1 MTTRRTFIKLLG
13 GAGASWPLAARAQQL
28 ERMRRIGVLM
38 MYAESDAQAQ
48 DLVAMFR
55 ATLRDL
61 GWTEDHNIQ
70 LDYRWATTD
79 LELIQRFRE
88 GTRRPAT
95 RPHSFVKYT
104 NHCVAAATNAHH
116 PHRFREHC
124 RSGRQRL
131 RGELAEAG
139 WQRHGFPQ
147 FGDLDD
153 GKWLELLKEIAPR
166 VARVAIFFNPSTAPY
181 AEVHL
186 NPFKAAAASLG
197 VEAIVA
203 PILDLTELDTVIAA
217 QARDPNGGL
226 IAMPDGFMFAHHAE
240 IASMAARYR
249 LPAVA
254 SYRVFAKAGGLL
266 SYGNDILDN
275 YRRAAAYVDRI
286 LKGEKPSELPV
297 QHPVKFELVDQPQD
311 CEGTRPRSAANAAR
325 PRRRGDRM
333 MGWMAPLRHLG
344 AKMPV
349 GQKPPANREP
359 SMNEITTIGLDLAKH
374 VFQVH
379 GVDAAGATVLRKQLR
394 RAQVLAFFSRLPRCL
409 VGMEA
414 CATAHY
420 WARELS
426 ALGHEVRLMPAQ
438 YVKAYIK
445 RNKNDAA
452 DAEAICEAVVRPT
465 MRFVPAKTAEQ
476 QAAVLLHRGRERL
489 VRQRTMLVN
498 ALRGHLAEFGVIA
511 PQGLRN
517 VGRLIAIIRDE
528 EDARLPGLAR
538 QVLQVLAVQIEQLEA
553 AITALE
559 KQLMGWHKSNPVS
572 QRLAT
577 IPGIGPIIATAIAA
591 MVAEPSGF
599 RSGREFAAW
608 LGLVPRQNSTGGK
621 NRLGGISKRGNQYLR
636 RLLINGASA
645 NLLRSKATNADPWV
659 IGLRRRRPSL
669 VVAVA
674 LANKTAR
681 IAWAV
686 MHRQENY
693 QRMATAA

>member
-1 MTTRRTFIKLLG
+1 
-13 GAGASWPLAARAQQL
+13 
-28 ERMRRIGVLM
+28 
-38 MYAESDAQAQ
+38 
-48 DLVAMFR
+48 
-55 ATLRDL
+55 
-61 GWTEDHNIQ
+61 
-70 LDYRWATTD
+70 
-79 LELIQRFRE
+79 
-88 GTRRPAT
+88 
-95 RPHSFVKYT
+95 
-104 NHCVAAATNAHH
+104 
-116 PHRFREHC
+116 
-124 RSGRQRL
+124 
-131 RGELAEAG
+131 
-139 WQRHGFPQ
+139 
-147 FGDLDD
+147 
-153 GKWLELLKEIAPR
+153 
-166 VARVAIFFNPSTAPY
+166 
-181 AEVHL
+181 
-186 NPFKAAAASLG
+186 
-197 VEAIVA
+197 
-203 PILDLTELDTVIAA
+203 
-217 QARDPNGGL
+217 
-226 IAMPDGFMFAHHAE
+226 
-240 IASMAARYR
+240 
-249 LPAVA
+249 
-254 SYRVFAKAGGLL
+254 
-266 SYGNDILDN
+266 
-275 YRRAAAYVDRI
+275 
-286 LKGEKPSELPV
+286 
-297 QHPVKFELVDQPQD
+297 
-311 CEGTRPRSAANAAR
+311 
-325 PRRRGDRM
+325 
-333 MGWMAPLRHLG
+333 
-344 AKMPV
+344 
-349 GQKPPANREP
+349 
-359 SMNEITTIGLDLAKH
+359 MNEITTVGLDLAKN

-379 GVDAAGATVLRKQLR
+379 GVDAEGTTVLRKQLR

-420 WARELS
+420 WARELR

-438 YVKAYIK
+438 YVKAYVK

-553 AITALE
+553 AIAALE

-599 RSGREFAAW
+599 REWSGIDSVAGARAARIHR
-608 LGLVPRQNSTGGK
+608 RQK
-621 NRLGGISKRGNQYLR
+621 PVRRHIQRGNSNICDGAADQR
-636 RLLINGASA
+636 RQRQSA
-645 NLLRSKATNADPWV
+645 TLEGDQCRSMGDRTAPATAKPCRGGGV
-659 IGLRRRRPSL
+659 SEQER
-669 VVAVA
+669 
-674 LANKTAR
+674 AR